1 MKCIS
6 LHEMLVLSLVR
17 DVASLARALLHAVT
31 THSVVFVAAAIALES
46 LLCHRRP
53 NQPYHGDRL
62 RFDLS

>member
-17 DVASLARALLHAVT
+17 DVASLGRALLHAVT
-31 THSVVFVAAAIALES
+31 THSVVFVAAIALES